1 MTKRQLIVMLLL
13 WTLAVAYPMNAQDDV
28 PTPDI
33 IATQNALLDD
43 IRREADRVDKASE
56 SVDQGI
62 SRAFDLLGLFE
73 AIGFL
78 VTIVAGGIGIF
89 GVTRLFSAQNQ
100 LTQAREKVERELDE
114 LGERFQKQLKEK
126 EEELDQFRVQ
136 FEAQL
141 RQKEAELDN
150 FRQQLSTVFDQRDS
164 EQRERTAR
172 ALLAQSLLPL
182 GERQYKVGDREG
194 ALSTYHRALE
204 LDPNNPIT
212 HYRLGYVYVQKNDLH
227 NAEKFFSSAMQMEK
241 DFAPAIVGLGF
252 VYRRMAE
259 KMEEGIERDKRM
271 NQAESLML
279 QALSISPRLIDEDGE
294 SWWGALGGLY
304 RRNNQVD
311 KAIKAYERAIE
322 VTPHSSYG
330 WGNLALLYT
339 QTKNREKM
347 QPTYVRVER
356 LAWAEAQTQ
365 ANNYWG
371 YSDTLTARL
380 ALGKIEEAEEV
391 LDTTLEL
398 ATEQYQLDMLIDTLT
413 RLQEAVEVEKEP
425 AIAKT
430 IRRIKEY
437 SAKRFANSTENGAS
451 THSDSSDGA

>member
-1 MTKRQLIVMLLL
+1 MKIKPFIIALVLAILIPTV
-13 WTLAVAYPMNAQDDV
+13 LAVAQDS
-28 PTPDI
+28 PPSPDI

-43 IRREADRVDKASE
+43 IRQEADRVEKAAE
-56 SVDQGI
+56 SVDAGI

-89 GVTRLFSAQNQ
+89 GVSRLFSAQNQ

-126 EEELDQFRVQ
+126 EEELDLFRAQ
-136 FEAQL
+136 FETQL
-141 RQKEAELDN
+141 RQKEAELDQ
-150 FRQQLSTVFDQRDS
+150 FRQQLSKVFDERDS

-182 GERQYKVGDREG
+182 GERQYRVGDHEG
-194 ALSTYHRALE
+194 ALSTYHRARE

-212 HYRLGYVYVQKNDLH
+212 HYRLGYVYVQKNDLK
-227 NAEKFFSSAMQMEK
+227 NAEAFFSTAMNMEK

-259 KMEEGIERDKRM
+259 KMPEGIDRDRLM

-279 QALSISPRLIDEDGE
+279 QALDISPRLIDEDGE

-304 RRNNQVD
+304 RRNGQTE

-347 QPTYVRVER
+347 VPTYVRVER
-356 LAWAEAQTQ
+356 LAWAEAQAQ

-380 ALGKIEEAEEV
+380 ALGKITQAEEV

-398 ATEQYQLDMLIDTLT
+398 ATEQYQLDMLVDTLS
-413 RLQEAVEVEKEP
+413 RLQEAVEPEKEA
-425 AIAKT
+425 AIART

-437 SAKRFANSTENGAS
+437 SAKRFTKSENGA
-451 THSDSSDGA
+451 DSKTN